1 VHPERDSRTLA
12 ESVLAWATS
21 QGGSVV
27 GLRDERH
34 RLIRG
39 VGIVDPAQLGPDCEL
54 VIGMGGDGTILRA
67 LRLAAPHAV
76 PVLGVSLGRLAFM
89 AEVRPDEMTSALA
102 ALSAGRYHLE
112 QRSSIELIATT
123 PDSPGSVRATAYNDV
138 ALTRIAGFGPAALAV
153 AVDGELLARYTGDA
167 VVIASPT
174 GSTAYSFAAGGPLVS
189 PRHAGLLV
197 TPVAPHSVFD
207 RAVFLHP
214 DESLRVRVLER
225 SAPLLIEIDGQTGPR
240 LEAEAEIDMRAIPN
254 GATILRLRDGG
265 FYGRV
270 RQKLQLPDSAEL
282 ADS

>member
-1 VHPERDSRTLA
+1 VHPERDSGALA

-21 QGGSVV
+21 HGGSVV
-27 GLRDERH
+27 GLEDERH
-34 RLIRG
+34 RLPRGIRT
-39 VGIVDPAQLGPDCEL
+39 VDADQLGAQCEL

-67 LRLAAPHAV
+67 LRLAAPHAI

-89 AEVRPDEMTSALA
+89 AEVRPDEITSALV
-102 ALSAGRYHLE
+102 ALSGGRYHLE
-112 QRSSIELIATT
+112 QRSTIDLCGATPT
-123 PDSPGSVRATAYNDV
+123 GSGPLRATAFNDV
-138 ALTRIAGFGPAALAV
+138 ALTRVPGFGPAALAIF
-153 AVDGELLARYTGDA
+153 VDGDVLARYTADA

-197 TPVAPHSVFD
+197 TPVAPHTAFD

-214 DESLRVRVLER
+214 DELLRVRVLAR
-225 SAPLLIEIDGQTGPR
+225 SAPLLVEIDGQAGPR
-240 LEAEAEIDMRAIPN
+240 LEAEAEIDMRAIPD

-270 RQKLQLPDSAEL
+270 RHKLQLPDSAEL
-282 ADS
+282 AGP